1 MKYFTLEELTKT
13 NTGLENVPNMA
24 QEKSLNLL
32 VDNVLDP
39 LRFLFGNPIT
49 VNSGFRSPEVNRAVG
64 GVSTSAHL
72 RGQAAD
78 ITCSDNLKLF
88 KMLQKDF
95 NYTQLIW
102 ERGED
107 TPEWIHISYDPGD
120 LKCETLRTTDGK
132 IYTKYNLTLKK
143 S

>member
-13 NTGLENVPNMA
+13 NSGPDNKPNVIQVYN
-24 QEKSLNLL
+24 LGLL
-32 VDNVLDP
+32 VENILDP
-39 LRFLFGNPIT
+39 LRFLFGEPIT
-49 VNSGFRSPEVNRAVG
+49 VNSAFRSPEANKAVG

-88 KMLQKDF
+88 KMLHEDF
-95 NYTQLIW
+95 NFTQLIW
-102 ERGED
+102 ERGKD
-107 TPEWIHISYDPGD
+107 TPQWIHVSYDPED

-132 IYTKYNLTLKK
+132 VYTKYNLK